1 MGGIVVGLGGI
12 GQLVQSIKIPQHL
25 IEINFS
31 MTNLIKDSAINIA
44 IQGYDGQA
52 KNWQTI
58 ISGPAD
64 TFQSVGDN
72 YQVRTYYPANGV
84 AVELRILAT
93 MENGDSIPSATN
105 FTYTPTLAL
114 GESVNIKENF

>member
-1 MGGIVVGLGGI
+1 MANGF
-12 GQLVQSIKIPQHL
+12 GQIVQSIKIPQHL
-25 IEINFS
+25 IEVNFS
-31 MTNLIKDSAINIA
+31 MTNLIKDSATNIA

-52 KNWQTI
+52 KSWQTI